1 MCGADN
7 NQGYKLHSQSS
18 DNNRC
23 VESPLQRGLLGEP
36 IRIRS
41 DSFFTRKDDKSAR
54 LYAIRIGT

>member
-18 DNNRC
+18 DNHRC

-41 DSFFTRKDDKSAR
+41 DSFLARKDD
-54 LYAIRIGT
+54 